1 MQFGHFDDEARE
13 YVIETPA
20 TPLPWIN
27 YLGNEDFFSLISNTG
42 GGYSFYKD
50 AKLRRI
56 TRYRYNGVPGDNGA
70 RNYYLSLMSGSGEDA
85 TPVATWSPTFLP
97 VKTPLDSYECRHGIG
112 YTTFHTDY
120 QGIESTLTAFVPL
133 HTAAEINHLSV
144 RNNTGEAV
152 TVDVTGCVEWCL
164 WNVVDDASNFQRNLS
179 TGEVEV
185 EQTGTN
191 TIVYHKTEFKER
203 RNHYAFFS
211 VNEPTVGFDT
221 SRDEF
226 LGQFNSWDSP
236 QAIVEGRM
244 RDSVAHGWYPI
255 AAERVRLNLQP
266 GEERMLVF
274 MLGYIEVPDD
284 QKWEDP
290 NDPAKVG
297 IINKQPAHEL
307 FARFNTSEKVL
318 KALDELSASWDELL
332 GRFQVSTGDGK
343 LDRMVNIWNQYQC
356 MVTFNL
362 SRSASYY
369 ESGMG
374 RGMGFRDS
382 NQDLLGF
389 VHMIPGRAR
398 SRILDIAATQLPDGS
413 AWHQYQPLTKKGN
426 ADIGGGFNDDPL
438 WLVAGVFA
446 YLNETGDDSI
456 LREPT
461 QFDNQEGS
469 EQPLLEHLRRSVHFT
484 MTHRGPHGLPLIG
497 RADWN
502 DCLNLNCFSS
512 TPGESFQTVENNDTG
527 IAESVFIAGMFVLYG
542 EQYAQILERFGEA
555 CGMDA
560 ADVQAEAAA
569 VRAAIDEVREATLT
583 AGWDG
588 AWFRRAYDAN
598 GNPVGTNED
607 SEGKIYIEPQGMCVM
622 AGIGTDD
629 GKAAQALRSTKD
641 LLTCR
646 WGTAILAPAY
656 STYRIELGEISSYP
670 RGYKENGGIFC
681 HNNPWISIANATI
694 GNDDEAFN
702 VYTRT
707 CPAYVERYS
716 EVHRT
721 EPYVYCQMVA
731 GPEAPTPGEGKNSW
745 LTGTAAWTFVD
756 VSQHLLGVQPTF
768 DGLRIEPHLP
778 AQFTELHI
786 EREWRGVRYVIDATR
801 TGKASLAVDGKPVSG
816 TTVPIAAPGTE
827 EVHVSLNF

>member
-1 MQFGHFDDEARE
+1 MRRKAAGKGRIVQFGHFDDEARE

-164 WNVVDDASNFQRNLS
+164 WNAVDDASNFQRNLS

-226 LGQFNSWDSP
+226 LGQFNGWDSP
-236 QAIVEGRM
+236 QAISEGRM

-274 MLGYIEVPDD
+274 MLGYIEVPDE

-297 IINKQPAHEL
+297 IINKQPAREL

-318 KALDELSASWDELL
+318 KALDELSASWDGLL

-469 EQPLLEHLRRSVHFT
+469 EQPLLEHLRLS
-484 MTHRGPHGLPLIG
+484 LI
-497 RADWN
+497 
-502 DCLNLNCFSS
+502 
-512 TPGESFQTVENNDTG
+512 
-527 IAESVFIAGMFVLYG
+527 
-542 EQYAQILERFGEA
+542 
-555 CGMDA
+555 
-560 ADVQAEAAA
+560 
-569 VRAAIDEVREATLT
+569 
-583 AGWDG
+583 
-588 AWFRRAYDAN
+588 
-598 GNPVGTNED
+598 
-607 SEGKIYIEPQGMCVM
+607 
-622 AGIGTDD
+622 
-629 GKAAQALRSTKD
+629 
-641 LLTCR
+641 
-646 WGTAILAPAY
+646 
-656 STYRIELGEISSYP
+656 
-670 RGYKENGGIFC
+670 
-681 HNNPWISIANATI
+681 
-694 GNDDEAFN
+694 
-702 VYTRT
+702 
-707 CPAYVERYS
+707 
-716 EVHRT
+716 
-721 EPYVYCQMVA
+721 
-731 GPEAPTPGEGKNSW
+731 
-745 LTGTAAWTFVD
+745 
-756 VSQHLLGVQPTF
+756 
-768 DGLRIEPHLP
+768 
-778 AQFTELHI
+778 HI
-786 EREWRGVRYVIDATR
+786 
-801 TGKASLAVDGKPVSG
+801 
-816 TTVPIAAPGTE
+816 
-827 EVHVSLNF
+827 